1 MADNP
6 NVFCVNCGA
15 ANPSDSRFCR
25 QCGTELTV
33 SQPAPPPFTGQD
45 QPSQERSDPFASPP
59 PPYYGSPTHI
69 DNNLIWAIL
78 ATICCCIPTGIVAIV
93 YAAQVNGKLAV
104 GDLATAQRYANNARL
119 WAIISAVLGSVV
131 AVIYLLASIVG
142 GVLSAF

>member
-1 MADNP
+1 MAQTP

-15 ANPSDSRFCR
+15 ANPADARFCR

-33 SQPAPPPFTGQD
+33 TQPAPPSFTGQD
-45 QPSQERSDPFASPP
+45 QPSQERSDPFSSLP

-93 YAAQVNGKLAV
+93 YSAQVNGKLAAGEV
-104 GDLATAQRYANNARL
+104 ATAQRYANNARL
-119 WAIISAVLGSVV
+119 WAIISAVLGGVSAIV
-131 AVIYLLASIVG
+131 YLLAAIVG